1 MCLSLC
7 VCACVKFNNYT
18 RIIPKWLRFFFRTT
32 RHSHDDV
39 TMSIVLQSQNSFSVG
54 RNSKSK
60 RATCKEITKRL
71 LFILLFSDAHD
82 ATTATRDRYKISIQI
97 LCMRIFDFLLLCSQ
111 WCAVLNRS
119 HFTLQIYCWYSL
131 RLCHFTW
138 VGKMNKSLSLS
149 ISLLCPLL
157 LNRLHFRSNFD
168 VLSTVLLKSDIIWHC
183 ILSSD

>member
-1 MCLSLC
+1 MHAQTYANSMCLSLC

-32 RHSHDDV
+32 RHSHDDM

-97 LCMRIFDFLLLCSQ
+97 LCMRIFDFLLLYSR

-119 HFTLQIYCWYSL
+119 HFTLQFIVDI
-131 RLCHFTW
+131 LCVCVILHEFGRW
-138 VGKMNKSLSLS
+138 ISRSLSA
-149 ISLLCPLL
+149 SLYFA
-157 LNRLHFRSNFD
+157 HYF
-168 VLSTVLLKSDIIWHC
+168 
-183 ILSSD
+183 